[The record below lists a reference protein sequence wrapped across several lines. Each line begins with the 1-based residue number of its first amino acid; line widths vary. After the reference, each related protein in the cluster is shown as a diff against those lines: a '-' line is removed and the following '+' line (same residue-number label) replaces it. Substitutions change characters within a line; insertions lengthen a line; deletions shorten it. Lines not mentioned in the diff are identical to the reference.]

1 MKLALATCA
10 EHPDLIEDDQQLR
23 KSLAE
28 RGADVTAAVWDDP
41 EVDWAAFDLVLIRST
56 WDYFRRVE
64 EFLAWVDRV
73 SAVTRLENPANL
85 VRWNVHKEYLEEL
98 QTRGVP
104 VVPTELLR
112 QGSAHELGKIMRRR
126 GWGEAVVKP
135 AVSAGSEGTI
145 RLALREAEEHQA
157 HLEGLLA
164 WGDVLVQ
171 PFVESVTQGGERSLI
186 FFDGRYSHGLKKQ
199 AAPGDFRVQPQFG
212 GIITPDQP
220 PQRVKDLARSILEAA
235 EVEPLYARVDLVRI
249 GEKWKLIELELIE
262 PLLFF
267 DTDPKSV
274 HRFVDAILRR
284 F

>member
-10 EHPDLIEDDQQLR
+10 EYPDLIEDDQQLR
-23 KSLAE
+23 KSLTE
-28 RGADVTAAVWDDP
+28 RGADVTAAVWDDA
-41 EVDWAAFDLVLIRST
+41 EVDWAAFDLVVIRST
-56 WDYFRRVE
+56 WDYYHRAE
-64 EFLAWVDRV
+64 EFLEWVRRV

-85 VRWNVHKEYLEEL
+85 VTWNAHKGYLEEL
-98 QTRGVP
+98 QVRGVP
-104 VVPTELLR
+104 VVPTEMLA
-112 QGSAHELGKIMRRR
+112 QGSAHELGKVLRKR
-126 GWGEAVVKP
+126 GWGETVVKP

-145 RLALREAEEHQA
+145 RLTLREAEEQQG
-157 HLEGLLA
+157 HLDALLA
-164 WGDVLVQ
+164 KGDVLVQ

-186 FFDGRYSHGLKKQ
+186 FFDGRYSHALKKQ

-235 EVEPLYARVDLVRI
+235 EVDPLYARVDLVRI

-262 PLLFF
+262 PLLYF
-267 DTDPKSV
+267 DTDPKAV

-284 F
+284 A

>member
-10 EHPDLIEDDQQLR
+10 EFPDLIEDDQPLR

-41 EVDWAAFDLVLIRST
+41 AVNWSAFDLVVIRST
-56 WDYFRRVE
+56 WDYFHRVD
-64 EFLAWVDRV
+64 EFTAWVDRV
-73 SAVTRLENPANL
+73 AAVTRLENNAGT
-85 VRWNVHKEYLEEL
+85 VKWNTHKEYLEEL

-112 QGSAHELGKIMRRR
+112 QGSSHDLGKVMRRR

-145 RLALREAEEHQA
+145 RLRLAEAEERQG
-157 HLEGLLA
+157 HLDTLLA
-164 WGDVLVQ
+164 QGDVLVQ

-186 FFDGRYSHGLKKQ
+186 FFDGRYSHALKKR
-199 AAPGDFRVQPQFG
+199 AAEGDFRVQPQFG

-284 F
+284 A

>member
-10 EHPDLIEDDQQLR
+10 EYPDLIEDDQQLR

-28 RGADVTAAVWDDP
+28 RGADVTAASWDDAAI
-41 EVDWAAFDLVLIRST
+41 DWAAFDLVVIRST
-56 WDYFRRVE
+56 WDYYHRVE
-64 EFLAWVDRV
+64 EFLEWVRRV

-85 VRWNVHKEYLEEL
+85 VTWNAHKGYLEEL
-98 QTRGVP
+98 QVRGVP
-104 VVPTELLR
+104 VVPTEMLA
-112 QGSAHELGKIMRRR
+112 QGSAHELGKVLRKR

-145 RLALREAEEHQA
+145 RLTLREAEEHQG
-157 HLEGLLA
+157 HLDTLLA
-164 WGDVLVQ
+164 KGDVLVQ

-186 FFDGRYSHGLKKQ
+186 FFEGRYSHALKKQ

-235 EVEPLYARVDLVRI
+235 EVDPLYARVDLVRI

-262 PLLFF
+262 PLLYF
-267 DTDPKSV
+267 DTDPKAV

-284 F
+284 A

>member
-10 EHPDLIEDDQQLR
+10 EYPDLIEDDQQLR
-23 KSLAE
+23 KSLIE
-28 RGADVTAAVWDDP
+28 RGADVTAASWDDAD
-41 EVDWAAFDLVLIRST
+41 VDWAAFDLVVIRST
-56 WDYFRRVE
+56 WDYYHRVE
-64 EFLAWVDRV
+64 EFLEWVRRV

-85 VRWNVHKEYLEEL
+85 VTWNAHKGYLEEL
-98 QTRGVP
+98 QVRGVP
-104 VVPTELLR
+104 VVPTEMLA
-112 QGSAHELGKIMRRR
+112 QGSAHELGKVLRKR

-145 RLALREAEEHQA
+145 RLTLREAEEHQA
-157 HLEGLLA
+157 HLDTLLA
-164 WGDVLVQ
+164 KGDVLVQ

-186 FFDGRYSHGLKKQ
+186 FFDGRYSHALKKQ

-235 EVEPLYARVDLVRI
+235 EVDPLYARVDLVRI

-262 PLLFF
+262 PLLYF
-267 DTDPKSV
+267 DTDPKAV

-284 F
+284 V